1 MGGIDGTRSPDDFC
15 KFPPRGPPK
24 GPPRELL
31 LIPPNG
37 LALGGILGTSRG
49 LEFLFFCTA

>member
-1 MGGIDGTRSPDDFC
+1 MGGIDGARSPDDFC

-24 GPPRELL
+24 ELL

-49 LEFLFFCTA
+49 LEFLFFYTARVG